1 MGGMNSSL
9 FPAATSAMLL
19 TIFLQPPH
27 MAMTTARKPRTTV
40 PSMKTNRTSLTL
52 ATLALAGLSFA
63 HGEKIATPDADRPV
77 VQLAILLD
85 NSGSMSGLIGQAKS
99 QLWAMVN
106 EFISAKQ
113 EGKAPRV
120 QVALFEYGMSS
131 HGEKGYIEKLSPL
144 TDDLD
149 KLSEQL
155 FSISQK
161 DSGGEEYCGWVIK
174 DALEQLEW
182 DKSPKTYKAIF
193 IAGNE
198 PFTQGKVGY
207 RDVCKSAISK
217 GIIVNTIHCGSE
229 QEGIEGKWK
238 DGAALAD
245 GRYLII
251 DHNAALVS
259 IAAPQDK
266 EIAELNSQLNTTYLA
281 YGARGAEGKARQEA
295 QDKNTASAPAPAAA
309 LAART
314 VSKSS
319 AVYSNSSWDL
329 LDRAKEKDFDITKLK
344 ADELPEEMRK
354 LSPEERTALLEKKKT
369 ERATLQKQLGDLAV
383 AREKFVAENSKA
395 PDASLGKA
403 VTTAIREQ
411 AAKKGVKFE
420 K

>member
-1 MGGMNSSL
+1 MNRAFTPSATL
-9 FPAATSAMLL
+9 MAAL
-19 TIFLQPPH
+19 TNFLQPPH
-27 MAMTTARKPRTTV
+27 EPLTTRQLGRATV
-40 PSMKTNRTSLTL
+40 LQMKTHHYSLTI

-63 HGEKIATPDADRPV
+63 HSETLTKAPDERPV
-77 VQLAILLD
+77 VQIAILLD

-106 EFISAKQ
+106 EFITAKQ
-113 EGKAPRV
+113 DGKAPRV

-131 HGEKGYIEKLSPL
+131 HGEAGYIEKLSPL

-174 DALEQLEW
+174 DALEKLEW

-198 PFTQGKVGY
+198 PFTQGKIGY
-207 RDVCKSAISK
+207 RDVCKSAISR

-245 GRYLII
+245 GRYLVIN
-251 DHNAALVS
+251 HNATLTS

-266 EIAELNSQLNTTYLA
+266 EIAELNGKLNTTYIA
-281 YGARGAEGKARQEA
+281 YGAKGAEGKARQDK
-295 QDKNTASAPAPAAA
+295 QDANTASAPAPAAA
-309 LAART
+309 LASRA

-329 LDRAKEKDFDITKLK
+329 LDRSKEKDFDLSKLK
-344 ADELPEEMRK
+344 AEELPAEMKK
-354 LSPEERTALLEKKKT
+354 LSPEERTTYLDKKRT
-369 ERATLQKQLGDLAV
+369 ERATLQKQLGELAV
-383 AREKFVAENSKA
+383 AREKFVAENSKKE
-395 PDASLGKA
+395 DSTLGKA
-403 VTTAIREQ
+403 VTSAIREQ
-411 AAKKGVKFE
+411 AEKKGVKFE